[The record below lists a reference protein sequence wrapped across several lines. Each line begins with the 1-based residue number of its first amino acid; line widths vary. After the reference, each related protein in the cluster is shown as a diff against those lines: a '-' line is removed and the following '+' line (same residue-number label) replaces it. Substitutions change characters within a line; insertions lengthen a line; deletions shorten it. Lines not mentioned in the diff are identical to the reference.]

1 MNDEIRHFENNE
13 RLILS
18 LFEEKP
24 LDRNLLLLAGV
35 GAGLSFWVNDFIM
48 KHHMFHNALIRIID
62 KDKSLQ
68 KLTEMLGGEYVDS
81 SSLAPADLPGNDL
94 MAFDLSEDPHGEP
107 ESLPSAKL
115 EVVDTIARELQS
127 DSDRKIIIVFC
138 DLLDFVSGGGTNL
151 ADVVTGIYRDA
162 PSHNGAVLTILRSLD
177 EIDYLGELG
186 DTITKLFG
194 AGIVLRRS
202 PEDLENLRRRG
213 FFLFPES
220 LMGEQ

>member
-18 LFEEKP
+18 LFEKKP

-68 KLTEMLGGEYVDS
+68 KLTELLGGEYVDS
-81 SSLAPADLPGNDL
+81 SSLIPADLSGNDL
-94 MAFDLSEDPHGEP
+94 IAFDLSGDPHGES

-138 DLLDFVSGGGTNL
+138 DLLDFVGGGGTNL

-194 AGIVLRRS
+194 ACIVLRRS

-213 FFLFPES
+213 FFLFPEN
-220 LMGEQ
+220 LMGGQ